1 MKYLIFICV
10 LLPISLAA
18 DNHFSVDSCD
28 YYIDSY
34 DDVAFKDYLM
44 RCELNILPE
53 EKAFYYFYR
62 AKCHRFLNE
71 TEEQLECLLKGLD
84 VLEEEDKLIRAKY
97 YDELSILYRKNDVKI
112 DKASEYINRAI
123 AIKKTLVDS
132 NELSNSYYLKGHV
145 FFKMRNIDKVN
156 LDSALVYFKLANN
169 LNSIEENFYSNLN
182 ALNTIYLLQGK
193 QLDSLEDNYIRII
206 QYRKK

>member
-1 MKYLIFICV
+1 
-10 LLPISLAA
+10 
-18 DNHFSVDSCD
+18 
-28 YYIDSY
+28 
-34 DDVAFKDYLM
+34 M

-112 DKASEYINRAI
+112 DKASEYINQAI
-123 AIKKTLVDS
+123 AIKK
-132 NELSNSYYLKGHV
+132 
-145 FFKMRNIDKVN
+145 I
-156 LDSALVYFKLANN
+156 
-169 LNSIEENFYSNLN
+169 
-182 ALNTIYLLQGK
+182 NTIYLLQGK